1 MVLVL
6 ASFGFLSL
14 IFGALGARLGFLAL
28 FFCLNFAAMN
38 AFLNPAARSPRPQ
51 VPRFAIL
58 VAGGSGTRMG
68 ADRPKQFLLL
78 RGEPVL
84 LHTLRRLAEP
94 ALGVAALVVVLPA
107 GQLDVWRQLCA
118 EHHVTIAHALVAGGA
133 TRWASVKA
141 GLGALSEHAAGLVA
155 VHDGVRPLVPRLVVE
170 RTYAA
175 AATHAAAAAAV
186 MPKDSVRLVSPH
198 GSAAQNRNRL
208 RLMQTPQT
216 FEIDLLRRAYAMP
229 ELASFTDDATVVDDL
244 CRVQL
249 VEGDYRNLKITTPED
264 LVIAEALLA
273 MGE

>member
-1 MVLVL
+1 MGV
-6 ASFGFLSL
+6 S
-14 IFGALGARLGFLAL
+14 GALFW
-28 FFCLNFAAMN
+28 LNFAPMN
-38 AFLNPAARSPRPQ
+38 PSPRPAFSFRRAAA
-51 VPRFAIL
+51 PRFAVL
-58 VAGGSGTRMG
+58 VAGGSGTRMA

-84 LHTLRRLAEP
+84 LHTLRRFAEP
-94 ALGVAALVVVLPA
+94 ALGVAGIVVVLPA
-107 GQLDVWRQLCA
+107 DQLDTWRQLCA
-118 EHHVTIAHALVAGGA
+118 QHQVGIAHTLVTGGA

-141 GLGALSEHAAGLVA
+141 GLAALSAHAEGLVA
-155 VHDGVRPLVPRLVVE
+155 VHDGVRPRVSRAVVE

-175 AATHAAAAAAV
+175 AATFAAAAAAV
-186 MPKDSVRLVSPH
+186 VPKDSVRLVSQH
-198 GSAAQNRNRL
+198 GSTAQNRSRL

-264 LVIAEALLA
+264 LLVAEALLLSMA
-273 MGE
+273 D

>member
-1 MVLVL
+1 M
-6 ASFGFLSL
+6 A
-14 IFGALGARLGFLAL
+14 
-28 FFCLNFAAMN
+28 
-38 AFLNPAARSPRPQ
+38 SPRSTTPSF
-51 VPRFAIL
+51 VPRYAIL
-58 VAGGSGTRMG
+58 VAGGSGTRMA

-78 RGEPVL
+78 HGEPVL
-84 LHTLRRLAEP
+84 LHTLRRFAEP
-94 ALGVAALVVVLPA
+94 ALGISDIIVVLPA
-107 GQLDVWRQLCA
+107 NQLITWQQLCG
-118 EHHVTIAHALVAGGA
+118 EFPVDIPHRLVAGGA

-141 GLGALSEHAAGLVA
+141 GLAALSEHREGLVA
-155 VHDGVRPLVPRLVVE
+155 VHDGVRPLVTRLVVE

-186 MPKDSVRLVSPH
+186 MPKDSVRLVSQH
-198 GSAAQNRNRL
+198 GSAAQNRSRL

-229 ELASFTDDATVVDDL
+229 ELPSFTDDATVVDDL

-264 LVIAEALLA
+264 LLIAEALFS

>member
-1 MVLVL
+1 M
-6 ASFGFLSL
+6 SDYHIST
-14 IFGALGARLGFLAL
+14 
-28 FFCLNFAAMN
+28 NEYKK
-38 AFLNPAARSPRPQ
+38 P
-51 VPRFAIL
+51 PRFAVI
-58 VAGGSGTRMG
+58 VAGGSGTRMA

-84 LHTLRRLAEP
+84 LHTLRRFAEP
-94 ALGVAALVVVLPA
+94 ALAVAEIIVVLPA
-107 GQLDVWRQLCA
+107 DQLTTWQQLCGQF
-118 EHHVTIAHALVAGGA
+118 HVEIPHRLVAGGA

-141 GLGALSEHAAGLVA
+141 GLAALGKHKEGLVA
-155 VHDGVRPLVPRLVVE
+155 VHDGVRPLVSRLVVE

-186 MPKDSVRLVSPH
+186 MPKDSVRLVSQH
-198 GSAAQNRNRL
+198 DSTAQNRSRL

-229 ELASFTDDATVVDDL
+229 ELTTFTDDATVVDDL

-264 LVIAEALLA
+264 LLIAEALFS

>member
-1 MVLVL
+1 MKTPTLPRQAPGL
-6 ASFGFLSL
+6 PSPHAP
-14 IFGALGARLGFLAL
+14 RL
-28 FFCLNFAAMN
+28 
-38 AFLNPAARSPRPQ
+38 
-51 VPRFAIL
+51 AIL

-68 ADRPKQFLLL
+68 SDCPKQFLLL

-84 LHTLRRLAEP
+84 LHTLRRFAEP
-94 ALGVAALVVVLPA
+94 ALGVREIVVVLPA
-107 GQLDVWRQLCA
+107 DQLDIWQGLCA
-118 EHHVTIAHALVAGGA
+118 QFSVDIPHRLVAGGA

-141 GLGALSEHAAGLVA
+141 GLAGLSAHAEGLVA
-155 VHDGVRPLVPRLVVE
+155 VHDGVRPLVSRQVVE

-186 MPKDSVRLVSPH
+186 MPKDSVRLVSQH
-198 GSAAQNRNRL
+198 GSAAQNRSRL

-249 VEGDYRNLKITTPED
+249 VDGDYRNLKITTPED
-264 LVIAEALLA
+264 LIIAEALLGGA
-273 MGE
+273 

>member
-1 MVLVL
+1 MRPPRH
-6 ASFGFLSL
+6 L
-14 IFGALGARLGFLAL
+14 IT
-28 FFCLNFAAMN
+28 
-38 AFLNPAARSPRPQ
+38 PSPHHPK
-51 VPRFAIL
+51 RFAIL

-68 ADRPKQFLLL
+68 TDRPKQFLLL

-84 LHTLRRLAEP
+84 LHTLRRFAEP
-94 ALGVAALVVVLPA
+94 ALGVVELVVVLPKD
-107 GQLDVWRQLCA
+107 QLDTWRALCA
-118 EHHVTIAHALVAGGA
+118 EFNVTIPHRLVAGGA

-141 GLGALSEHAAGLVA
+141 GLAALGEHAEGLVA
-155 VHDGVRPLVPRLVVE
+155 VHDGVRPLVSRAVVE
-170 RTYAA
+170 RTFAA
-175 AATHAAAAAAV
+175 AAMHAAAAAAV
-186 MPKDSVRLVSPH
+186 LPKDSVRLVSQH
-198 GSAAQNRNRL
+198 GSAAQNRSRL

-264 LVIAEALLA
+264 LLVAEALFS

>member
-1 MVLVL
+1 MLKQC
-6 ASFGFLSL
+6 
-14 IFGALGARLGFLAL
+14 LGF
-28 FFCLNFAAMN
+28 CLVTCPRFTQYFYAMPLLHR
-38 AFLNPAARSPRPQ
+38 AITPSPHHPK
-51 VPRFAIL
+51 RFAIL

-68 ADRPKQFLLL
+68 TDRPKQFLLL
-78 RGEPVL
+78 RDEPVL
-84 LHTLRRLAEP
+84 LHTLRCFAAP
-94 ALGVAALVVVLPA
+94 ALGVAAVVLVLPA
-107 GQLDVWRQLCA
+107 DQMATWQELC
-118 EHHVTIAHALVAGGA
+118 VAHSVVIPHTLVAGGA

-141 GLGALSEHAAGLVA
+141 GLAALAAHAEGLVA
-155 VHDGVRPLVPRLVVE
+155 VHDGVRPLVSQAVIA

-186 MPKDSVRLVSPH
+186 LPKDSVRLVSQH
-198 GSAAQNRNRL
+198 GSTAQNRSRL

-264 LVIAEALLA
+264 LLVAEALLGVA
-273 MGE
+273 

>member
-1 MVLVL
+1 M
-6 ASFGFLSL
+6 A
-14 IFGALGARLGFLAL
+14 
-28 FFCLNFAAMN
+28 
-38 AFLNPAARSPRPQ
+38 SPRPSIHSSTHS
-51 VPRFAIL
+51 PIHRFAIL

-84 LHTLRRLAEP
+84 LHTLRRFAEP
-94 ALGVAALVVVLPA
+94 ALGVTDIVVVLPA
-107 GQLDVWRQLCA
+107 DQLDTWQGLCA
-118 EHHVTIAHALVAGGA
+118 QFSVDIPHRLVAGGA

-141 GLGALSEHAAGLVA
+141 GLAALKPHAEGLVA
-155 VHDGVRPLVPRLVVE
+155 VHDGVRPLVSRQVVE

-198 GSAAQNRNRL
+198 GSAAQNRSRL

-264 LVIAEALLA
+264 LVVAEALLA
-273 MGE
+273 AAV

>member
-1 MVLVL
+1 MKHR
-6 ASFGFLSL
+6 SSS
-14 IFGALGARLGFLAL
+14 
-28 FFCLNFAAMN
+28 
-38 AFLNPAARSPRPQ
+38 PATPPLLPPHAPGSG

-68 ADRPKQFLLL
+68 TDRPKQFLLL

-84 LHTLRRLAEP
+84 LHTLRCFAEP
-94 ALGVAALVVVLPA
+94 VLRVAELVVVLPKD
-107 GQLDVWRQLCA
+107 QLSTWRSLCV
-118 EHHVTIAHALVAGGA
+118 EFGVSIPHRLVAGGA

-141 GLGALSEHAAGLVA
+141 GLAALGEHAEGLVA
-155 VHDGVRPLVPRLVVE
+155 VHDGVRPLVSRAVVE

-186 MPKDSVRLVSPH
+186 LPKDSVRLVSQH
-198 GSAAQNRNRL
+198 GSMAQNRSRL

-264 LVIAEALLA
+264 LLIAEALL
-273 MGE
+273 GL

>member
-1 MVLVL
+1 
-6 ASFGFLSL
+6 
-14 IFGALGARLGFLAL
+14 
-28 FFCLNFAAMN
+28 MN
-38 AFLNPAARSPRPQ
+38 AYSNRAPRSPSPQ

-58 VAGGSGTRMG
+58 VAGGTGTRMG

-84 LHTLRRLAEP
+84 LHTLRRFAEP
-94 ALGVAALVVVLPA
+94 ALGVSAIVVVLPA
-107 GQLDVWRQLCA
+107 NQLDVWQQLCA
-118 EHHVTIAHALVAGGA
+118 AHRIAIPHALVAGGA

-141 GLGALSEHAAGLVA
+141 GLAALREHTEGLVA

-186 MPKDSVRLVSPH
+186 LPKDSVRLVSPH
-198 GSAAQNRNRL
+198 GSVAQNRNRL

-216 FEIDLLRRAYAMP
+216 FEIDLLRRAYALP
-229 ELASFTDDATVVDDL
+229 ELPSFTDDATVVDDL

-264 LVIAEALLA
+264 LVLAEALLGVA
-273 MGE
+273 

>member
-1 MVLVL
+1 
-6 ASFGFLSL
+6 
-14 IFGALGARLGFLAL
+14 
-28 FFCLNFAAMN
+28 
-38 AFLNPAARSPRPQ
+38 

-84 LHTLRRLAEP
+84 LHTLRRFAAP
-94 ALGVAALVVVLPA
+94 ALAVAQIVVVLPA
-107 GQLDVWRQLCA
+107 DQMETWQQLCA
-118 EHHVTIAHALVAGGA
+118 EFAVTIPHTLVVGG
-133 TRWASVKA
+133 TSRWASVKA
-141 GLGALSEHAAGLVA
+141 GLAALKDHAEGLVA
-155 VHDGVRPLVPRLVVE
+155 VHDGVRPLVSQAVVE

-198 GSAAQNRNRL
+198 GSSAQNRNRL

-249 VEGDYRNLKITTPED
+249 VDGDYRNLKITTPED
-264 LVIAEALLA
+264 LVIAEALLPGA
-273 MGE
+273 

>member
-1 MVLVL
+1 M
-6 ASFGFLSL
+6 A
-14 IFGALGARLGFLAL
+14 
-28 FFCLNFAAMN
+28 
-38 AFLNPAARSPRPQ
+38 SPRPSIHSSAQ
-51 VPRFAIL
+51 SLTHRYAIL
-58 VAGGSGTRMG
+58 VAGGSGSRMA

-84 LHTLRRLAEP
+84 LHTLRRFAD
-94 ALGVAALVVVLPA
+94 AALAVEQIIVVLPA
-107 GQLDVWRQLCA
+107 DQLDTWEQLCQV
-118 EHHVTIAHALVAGGA
+118 HQVGIAHTLVAGGA

-141 GLGALSEHAAGLVA
+141 GLAALKEYPEGLVA
-155 VHDGVRPLVPRLVVE
+155 VHDGVRPLVSRLVVE

-186 MPKDSVRLVSPH
+186 MPKDSVRLLSQH
-198 GSAAQNRNRL
+198 GSAAQNRSRL

-229 ELASFTDDATVVDDL
+229 ELASFTDDATVVEDL

-264 LVIAEALLA
+264 LVVAEALLSL
-273 MGE
+273 